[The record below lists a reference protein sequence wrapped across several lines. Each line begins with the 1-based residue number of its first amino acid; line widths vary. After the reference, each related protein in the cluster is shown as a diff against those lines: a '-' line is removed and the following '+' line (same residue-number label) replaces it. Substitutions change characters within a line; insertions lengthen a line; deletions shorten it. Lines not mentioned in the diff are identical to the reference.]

1 MSSGFVIRENQ
12 YYDSVFLMGVNKRL
26 SQMQGVQQTAALM
39 GSERN
44 KQLLAQIGVRGAAI
58 DAAQPNDLIV
68 AAIADTSQTV
78 DALLASLDQAL
89 QAIEKSTPA
98 STLHTLEEG
107 LAEKPHANL
116 ALISVPGEYATREAM
131 KALES
136 GLNVFLFSSNVP
148 LEQELHLK
156 RFAAER
162 GLLVMGPDCG
172 TSLIGGVGIGFANA
186 VRRGTIGAI
195 GPSGTGLQEFTCQVH
210 HAGLGISHAIG
221 AGSHDLSDEIG
232 GLTTLAALDALEAD
246 PQTEVIAL
254 VAKPPGAATLRRLT
268 ARLRTCA
275 KPVVGCFL
283 GARLDSV
290 KGKASITWARTIDE
304 AALAAVRQSGAK
316 GAPPSRSS
324 PQTAFGVRRQ
334 EASPPTIQLTEQ
346 ERALASQTRSMWAAE
361 QRHLRGVFAGG
372 TFVYQSQ
379 QILHEAGLVVH
390 SNAPLDP
397 RFRLDHPDRSQAHTI
412 VDMGDDDYTLG
423 KPHPMIDG
431 ATRRERILA
440 ESHDPSLAILLL
452 DFILGYNASMDPVG
466 ELLDAIVE
474 ARQAATRRGGAL
486 TVVASICGTEGDPQ
500 DLNLQATML
509 REAGAIVF
517 RSNALA
523 ALFCCEL
530 LKPV

>member
-1 MSSGFVIRENQ
+1 MSSGFVVRENQ

-26 SQMQGVQQTAALM
+26 SQTPGVRQSAALM

-44 KQLLAQIGVRGAAI
+44 KQLLAQIGVSGSAI

-68 AAIADTSQTV
+68 AVIAETPQTV
-78 DALLASLDQAL
+78 DAVLAGLDQAL
-89 QAIEKSTPA
+89 QALEKSAPP
-98 STLHTLEEG
+98 SSLHTLEDG
-107 LAEKPHANL
+107 LRIKPHANL
-116 ALISVPGEYATREAM
+116 ALISIPGEYAAREAM

-136 GLNVFLFSSNVP
+136 GLNVFLFSSNVSLAEE
-148 LEQELHLK
+148 LELK
-156 RFAAER
+156 RFTAER

-172 TSLIGGVGIGFANA
+172 TSLIGGAGVGFANA

-195 GPSGTGLQEFTCQVH
+195 GPSGAGLQEFTCQVH

-232 GLTTLAALDALEAD
+232 GITTLAALDALEAD

-254 VAKPPGAATLRRLT
+254 IAKPPGAATLRRLIE
-268 ARLRTCA
+268 RVGTCA

-290 KGKASITWARTIDE
+290 SEKGSITWARTIDE
-304 AALAAVRQSGAK
+304 AALAVVRQCGAK
-316 GAPPSRSS
+316 
-324 PQTAFGVRRQ
+324 GVRRQ
-334 EASPPTIQLTEQ
+334 EASPPSILLTEQ
-346 ERALASQTRSMWAAE
+346 ERARAAQARSMWAAE

-379 QILHEAGLVVH
+379 QILQEAGFTVY

-397 RFRLDHPDRSQAHTI
+397 VYQLEHPDKSQAHTI

-431 ATRRERILA
+431 AMRRERILA
-440 ESHDPSLAILLL
+440 ESRDPSLAVLLL
-452 DFILGYNASMDPVG
+452 DFILGYNAAMDPVG
-466 ELLDAIVE
+466 ELLDAIIE

-486 TVVASICGTEGDPQ
+486 TVVASICGAEGDPQ

-509 REAGAIVF
+509 WEAGAIVF